1 VTTFVAP
8 SPAQTT
14 QVQRDRWGRP
24 LIIPPE
30 GGKPVAYRRVTRFI
44 EVLDDRWQLERWKQR
59 QVAAGMGLRNDL
71 VVKAASANGDRGIL
85 EEVVDAA
92 MEAAGSSAAAT
103 TGTAVHRLAEHID
116 AGIDVPVPEPHRAD
130 IDAYRQATSGMSMV
144 DIECFVVN
152 DELQTG
158 GTFDRLVEIGGH
170 RFIADLKTGSTLEH
184 NVGQI
189 EMQLAIYARSL
200 RYDPSNG
207 ARSALDVN
215 TDWGLVIHL
224 PAGQGRCEIWWANLA
239 DGWASVN
246 IARQVWAW
254 RSRRRRFARPYVP
267 LADRVAQATSVDQ
280 LHQLWLQHADQW
292 TDELTALA
300 AARKQKLLTHSG

>member
-1 VTTFVAP
+1 
-8 SPAQTT
+8 
-14 QVQRDRWGRP
+14 
-24 LIIPPE
+24 
-30 GGKPVAYRRVTRFI
+30 
-44 EVLDDRWQLERWKQR
+44 QLERWKQR

-144 DIECFVVN
+144 DVECFVVN

-189 EMQLAIYARSL
+189 EMQLAIYVWNI
-200 RYDPSNG
+200 RYDP
-207 ARSALDVN
+207 AIRERSVLDVN
-215 TDWGLVIHL
+215 TDCALVIHL
-224 PAGQGRCEIWWANLA
+224 LVVKGRFYIWWSNL
-239 DGWASVN
+239 DVGWASVN
-246 IARQVWAW
+246 ISRQVWAW
-254 RSRRRRFARPYVP
+254 RSRRRRFA
-267 LADRVAQATSVDQ
+267 
-280 LHQLWLQHADQW
+280 
-292 TDELTALA
+292 
-300 AARKQKLLTHSG
+300 